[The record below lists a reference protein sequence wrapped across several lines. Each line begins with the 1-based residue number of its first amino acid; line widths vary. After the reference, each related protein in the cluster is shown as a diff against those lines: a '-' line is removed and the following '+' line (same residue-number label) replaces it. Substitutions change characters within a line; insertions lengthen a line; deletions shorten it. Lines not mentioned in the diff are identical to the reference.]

1 MVKTAQLTPRQLELV
16 DMLVGYLKYC
26 EENYSGL
33 DDDKLG
39 AFGPPEAF
47 YHPPKDWTKLP

>member
-1 MVKTAQLTPRQLELV
+1 MGKSVQLTPRQLELV
-16 DMLVGYLKYC
+16 DMLVGYLRYC
-26 EENYSGL
+26 EEKYSDFDEEG
-33 DDDKLG
+33 LG

>member
-1 MVKTAQLTPRQLELV
+1 MGKPVQLTPRQLELV
-16 DMLVGYLKYC
+16 DMLVGYLRYC